1 MSQPSLRITHFDA
14 NPPPGDYVFDV
25 WNPLEN
31 RYENAASFEAGME
44 RVQRLAQAVREM
56 WVSKDDAL
64 GGLNSPPPPVPG
76 SEFAEFRV
84 TAQAQRSYDI
94 RSFDSPEWSH
104 FRGYISQAAERIS
117 GEVGFVLAPS
127 LKPAPPPQRAQAK
140 SA

>member
-1 MSQPSLRITHFDA
+1 MSQPSLRITHFEA
-14 NPPPGDYVFDV
+14 RPSPLDYVFEV
-25 WNPLEN
+25 WNPLEGV
-31 RYENAASFEAGME
+31 YEKSPSFEAAME

-56 WVSKDDAL
+56 WVSKDEQLAK
-64 GGLNSPPPPVPG
+64 LNGPPPVTENA
-76 SEFAEFRV
+76 EFAEFRV

-94 RSFDSPEWSH
+94 RSFDSPEWTH

-127 LKPAPPPQRAQAK
+127 LIPAPPTPRMQAK

>member
-1 MSQPSLRITHFDA
+1 VSQPSLRITHFEA
-14 NPPPGDYVFDV
+14 KLPPDDYVFEV
-25 WNPLEN
+25 WNPMES
-31 RYENAASFEAGME
+31 RYEKSPTFEQGMD
-44 RVQRLAQAVREM
+44 RVQRLAGAVREM
-56 WVSKDDAL
+56 WVSKDP
-64 GGLNSPPPPVPG
+64 GLDTLPSPPPPVEG
-76 SEFAEFRV
+76 AEFAEFRV

-127 LKPAPPPQRAQAK
+127 LIPAPPAARTQAK

>member
-1 MSQPSLRITHFDA
+1 MSQPSLRITHFEA
-14 NPPPGDYVFDV
+14 RQPPADYAFDV
-25 WNPLEN
+25 WDPIAGA
-31 RYENAASFEAGME
+31 YEPVATFEDGME
-44 RVQRLAQAVREM
+44 RVQRLAQGVREL
-56 WVSKDDAL
+56 WVSKDATLDT
-64 GGLNSPPPPVPG
+64 LNGPPPPEPG
-76 SEFAEFRV
+76 AEFAEFRI

-127 LKPAPPPQRAQAK
+127 LKPAPPAQRLQAK

>member
-1 MSQPSLRITHFDA
+1 MSQPSLRITHFEADA
-14 NPPPGDYVFDV
+14 PPADYVFDV
-25 WNPLEN
+25 WNPLEDT
-31 RYENAASFEAGME
+31 YERQPSFEAGME

-56 WVSKDDAL
+56 WVSKDPAL
-64 GGLNSPPPPVPG
+64 TTLNSPPPPVPG
-76 SEFAEFRV
+76 TEFAEVRI

-94 RSFDSPEWSH
+94 RSFDSPEWSF

-127 LKPAPPPQRAQAK
+127 LKPAPPAQRVQAK

>member
-14 NPPPGDYVFDV
+14 RQPPADYVFEV

-31 RYENAASFEAGME
+31 TYEPAASFEAAME

-56 WVSKDDAL
+56 WVSKDEAL
-64 GGLNSPPPPVPG
+64 ATLNSPPPPVPG
-76 SEFAEFRV
+76 AEFAEFRI

-127 LKPAPPPQRAQAK
+127 LIPAPPAQRMQAK

>member
-1 MSQPSLRITHFDA
+1 MSQPSLKITHFEA
-14 NPPPGDYVFDV
+14 RVPPLDYVFEV
-25 WNPLEN
+25 WNPMEA
-31 RYENAASFEAGME
+31 RYEPAPSFEDAMD
-44 RVQRLAQAVREM
+44 RVQRLAQVTREM
-56 WVSKDDAL
+56 WVSKDEAL
-64 GGLNSPPPPVPG
+64 ARLPGPPAPPENT
-76 SEFAEFRV
+76 EFAEFRV

-127 LKPAPPPQRAQAK
+127 LIPAPPAARMQAK

>member
-1 MSQPSLRITHFDA
+1 MSQPSLRITHFESRV
-14 NPPPGDYVFDV
+14 PPADYVFEV
-25 WNPLEN
+25 WNPLED
-31 RYENAASFEAGME
+31 RYEPAASFEGAME

-56 WVSKDDAL
+56 WVSKDEAL
-64 GGLNSPPPPVPG
+64 SALNSPPPPQDG
-76 SEFAEFRV
+76 AEFAEFRV

-94 RSFDSPEWSH
+94 RSFDSPEWTH

-127 LKPAPPPQRAQAK
+127 LIPAPPVPRMQAK

>member
-1 MSQPSLRITHFDA
+1 MSQPSLRITHFEARPEPD
-14 NPPPGDYVFDV
+14 DYVFEV
-25 WNPLEN
+25 WNPMEA
-31 RYENAASFEAGME
+31 RYEPVASFELAME

-56 WVSKDDAL
+56 WVSKDT
-64 GGLNSPPPPVPG
+64 GLDMLPSPPPPVEG
-76 SEFAEFRV
+76 AEFAEFRV

-94 RSFDSPEWSH
+94 RSFDSPEWTH

-127 LKPAPPPQRAQAK
+127 LIPAPPAPRMQAK

>member
-1 MSQPSLRITHFDA
+1 MSQPSLRITHFEA
-14 NPPPGDYVFDV
+14 NTPPADYVFEV
-25 WNPLEN
+25 WNPLVSG
-31 RYENAASFEAGME
+31 YEPVATFEDGME
-44 RVQRLAQAVREM
+44 RVQRLAQVVREM
-56 WVSKDDAL
+56 WVSKDEAL
-64 GGLNSPPPPVPG
+64 TGLASPPPPVPG
-76 SEFAEFRV
+76 AEFAEFRV

-127 LKPAPPPQRAQAK
+127 LIPAPPAQRMQAK

>member
-1 MSQPSLRITHFDA
+1 VSQPSLRITHFESRV
-14 NPPPGDYVFDV
+14 PPEDYVFEV
-25 WNPLEN
+25 WNPLDATYETTATF
-31 RYENAASFEAGME
+31 ENAME

-56 WVSKDDAL
+56 WVSKDER
-64 GGLNSPPPPVPG
+64 LNTLPSPPPPVEG
-76 SEFAEFRV
+76 AEFAEFRV

-127 LKPAPPPQRAQAK
+127 LIPAPPAPRVQAK

>member
-1 MSQPSLRITHFDA
+1 MSQPSLRVTHFETRV
-14 NPPPGDYVFDV
+14 PPADYVFEV
-25 WNPLEN
+25 WNPLKN
-31 RYENAASFEAGME
+31 TYEPVGTFEDAME

-56 WVSKDDAL
+56 WVSKDPTLAT
-64 GGLNSPPPPVPG
+64 LNSPPAPVSG
-76 SEFAEFRV
+76 TEFAEFRI

-127 LKPAPPPQRAQAK
+127 LIPAPPAQRMQAK

>member
-1 MSQPSLRITHFDA
+1 LRITHFEQRE
-14 NPPPGDYVFDV
+14 PPADYVFDV
-25 WNPLEN
+25 WNPLREH
-31 RYENAASFEAGME
+31 YEPAATFEDGME

-56 WVSKDDAL
+56 WVSKDEAL
-64 GGLNSPPPPVPG
+64 GQLKSPPPPVPG
-76 SEFAEFRV
+76 AEFAEFRV

-94 RSFDSPEWSH
+94 RSFDSPEWTH

-127 LKPAPPPQRAQAK
+127 LIPAPPAQRLQAK

>member
-1 MSQPSLRITHFDA
+1 VSQPSLRITHFEA
-14 NPPPGDYVFDV
+14 ERPPADYVFEV
-25 WNPLEN
+25 WNPMEGA
-31 RYENAASFEAGME
+31 YEKAATFEEGME
-44 RVQRLAQAVREM
+44 RVQRLAGAVREM
-56 WVSKDDAL
+56 WVSKDARLDAL
-64 GGLNSPPPPVPG
+64 PSPPPPVEG
-76 SEFAEFRV
+76 AEFAEFRV

-127 LKPAPPPQRAQAK
+127 LIPAPPAPRAQAK

>member
-1 MSQPSLRITHFDA
+1 MSQPSLRITHFEA
-14 NPPPGDYVFDV
+14 RKPPLDYVFEV
-25 WNPLEN
+25 WNPLDGS
-31 RYENAASFEAGME
+31 YEAAASFEAAME
-44 RVQRLAQAVREM
+44 RVQRLASTVREM
-56 WVSKDDAL
+56 WVSKDPVL
-64 GGLNSPPPPVPG
+64 LTLNSPPAPVEG
-76 SEFAEFRV
+76 AEFAEFRV

-127 LKPAPPPQRAQAK
+127 LIPAPPAPRVQAK

>member
-14 NPPPGDYVFDV
+14 RQPPGDYVFDV

-31 RYENAASFEAGME
+31 NYETVETFEDGME
-44 RVQRLAQAVREM
+44 RVQRLAQVVREM
-56 WVSKDDAL
+56 WVSKDAAL
-64 GGLNSPPPPVPG
+64 GSLQSPPVPEPNT
-76 SEFAEFRV
+76 EFAEFRV

-127 LKPAPPPQRAQAK
+127 LIPAPPAPRAQSK

>member
-1 MSQPSLRITHFDA
+1 VSQPSLRITHFEA
-14 NPPPGDYVFDV
+14 RLPPADYVFDV

-31 RYENAASFEAGME
+31 AYEPAATFEDAME
-44 RVQRLAQAVREM
+44 RVQRIAQAVREM
-56 WVSKDDAL
+56 WVSKDEAL
-64 GGLNSPPPPVPG
+64 GTLNSPPPPVEG
-76 SEFAEFRV
+76 AEFAELRV

-94 RSFDSPEWSH
+94 RSFDSPEWTH

-127 LKPAPPPQRAQAK
+127 LIPAPPAPRAQAK

>member
-1 MSQPSLRITHFDA
+1 VSQPSLRITHFEA
-14 NPPPGDYVFDV
+14 RVPPADYVFEV
-25 WNPLEN
+25 WNPLDA
-31 RYENAASFEAGME
+31 RYEETPTFEQAME
-44 RVQRLAQAVREM
+44 RVQRVAQVVREM
-56 WVSKDDAL
+56 WVSKDERLNAL
-64 GGLNSPPPPVPG
+64 PPPPPPVEG
-76 SEFAEFRV
+76 AEFAELRV

-127 LKPAPPPQRAQAK
+127 LVPAPPAPRAQAK